1 MVGQLGG
8 SGQLRRRRAASI
20 AGELGAE
27 NLPPAPVPVPGARGA
42 SVFVWR
48 EQREGR
54 TVPGRVGAV
63 RAGRAGGGTGG
74 VCKAL

>member
-1 MVGQLGG
+1 MVAQG
-8 SGQLRRRRAASI
+8 SSGEDVHPASP
-20 AGELGAE
+20 GELGAE
-27 NLPPAPVPVPGARGA
+27 NLPPAAVPVPGARGS
-42 SVFVWR
+42 SVLVWR

-74 VCKAL
+74 ICKAL